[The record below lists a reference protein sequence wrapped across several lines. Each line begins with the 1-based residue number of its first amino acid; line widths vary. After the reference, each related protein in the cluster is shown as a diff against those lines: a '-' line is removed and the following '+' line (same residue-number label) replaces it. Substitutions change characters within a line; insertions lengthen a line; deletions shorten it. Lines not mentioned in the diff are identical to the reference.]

1 MPTITKTTFAMNYIY
16 LRVSNRL
23 VLLLLVFLQST
34 IYAQNVGIN
43 TTGTA
48 PDPSAMLDIDENS
61 KGLLIPRV
69 ALSAINSTSP
79 IVAPATS
86 LLVFNTATAGS
97 APIDVS
103 PGYYYWNGSSWS
115 RFNLAGDS
123 WDLLGNDGTSSITN
137 FIGTSD
143 AVDVVFRTNNV
154 EQVRILSAGNVGVG
168 TPSPDSKLHVNAPS
182 GEDVFVC
189 SQMEAQN

>member
-34 IYAQNVGIN
+34 IYAQNVWIN

-48 PDPSAMLDIDENS
+48 PDPSAMLGIDENS

-115 RFNLAGDS
+115 
-123 WDLLGNDGTSSITN
+123 
-137 FIGTSD
+137 
-143 AVDVVFRTNNV
+143 
-154 EQVRILSAGNVGVG
+154 
-168 TPSPDSKLHVNAPS
+168 
-182 GEDVFVC
+182 
-189 SQMEAQN
+189 